1 MTVNG
6 VGADLLY
13 TYLDDGERTYRRLE
27 VAGAIH
33 GELYAHDRLR
43 RLVDGV
49 IEYDD
54 LGLPESVAGAMVEK
68 SGNQMLSL
76 YGAPVCYDSFGNL
89 TCIDGATYQYDG
101 AQHLRRA
108 TQQNVGTT
116 DYGYDVDDQLV
127 YEVTKWN
134 GTTQSARRRF
144 LGWHQR
150 SDGLH
155 EEVPYGG
162 ELMHFGARHEG

>member
-1 MTVNG
+1 MV
-6 VGADLLY
+6 VAFDEDADQ
-13 TYLDDGERTYRRLE
+13 EAPRQRLASVEE
-27 VAGAIH
+27 VLAA
-33 GELYAHDRLR
+33 
-43 RLVDGV
+43 
-49 IEYDD
+49 
-54 LGLPESVAGAMVEK
+54 
-68 SGNQMLSL
+68 
-76 YGAPVCYDSFGNL
+76 
-89 TCIDGATYQYDG
+89 YDG

-155 EEVPYGG
+155 EEVLPFLTLIDGVAHYVAKEPAGSSYATFELDGTVVADNAWTFWGGDEVGLGGTGHYLLNGLHGGVPSYGG
-162 ELMHFGARHEG
+162 ELVHYGARHEG